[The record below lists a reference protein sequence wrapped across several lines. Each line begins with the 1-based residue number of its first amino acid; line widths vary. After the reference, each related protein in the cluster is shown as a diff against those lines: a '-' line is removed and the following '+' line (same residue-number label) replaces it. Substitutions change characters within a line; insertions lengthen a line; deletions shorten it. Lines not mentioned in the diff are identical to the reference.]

1 MELFAAVTGRRSIR
15 RFKPDPVPDALIRD
29 ILEKARWAPSWANT
43 QPWEVTV
50 ITGEALDRFRQ
61 ENRRYC
67 ISGQPHG
74 PEIPMPTQW
83 PGHQDERR
91 RQLGKQVLDSL
102 SIARE
107 DKEARK
113 NYNADVFSLFGAP
126 CLVLVCVD
134 KGLPLEYAM
143 LDVGLFMQTF
153 CLLAH
158 GEGLGTCMLAASVRY
173 PQILRE
179 QLKIPENRIMA
190 IGTACGYPD
199 AEAPINRF
207 PRERAPLKE
216 WFTPVS

>member
-1 MELFAAVTGRRSIR
+1 LELSAAVTERRSIR
-15 RFKPDPVPDALIRD
+15 RFKSDPVPDALICE

-50 ITGEALDRFRQ
+50 ITGEALERFRR
-61 ENRRYC
+61 ENRQHC
-67 ISGQPHG
+67 ISNEPHA
-74 PEIPMPTQW
+74 PEIPMPAQW
-83 PGHQDERR
+83 PDHQNERR
-91 RQLGKQVLDSL
+91 RHLGRQVLESL

-107 DKEARK
+107 DKEARR
-113 NYNADVFSLFGAP
+113 NYNADVFALFGAP

-134 KGLPLEYAM
+134 KDLPLEYAM

-158 GEGLGTCMLAASVRY
+158 EKGLGTCMLAASVRY
-173 PQILRE
+173 PRILHE

-199 AEAPINRF
+199 TEAPVNRF
-207 PRERAPLKE
+207 PRERAPLEE
-216 WFTPVS
+216 WFTRVF